1 MNKQTDYILKIADTP
16 TDDDVP
22 GAAAATPPVPAK
34 PGRTSRTQ
42 RKRRGRR
49 GSVQR
54 LTPEAMAEEIDRVHH
69 LDGGPTLARDTDPAD

>member
-1 MNKQTDYILKIADTP
+1 MNKPTHHILKIAETP

-22 GAAAATPPVPAK
+22 AAAGTTPAVPK
-34 PGRTSRTQ
+34 KSGGTSRTQ
-42 RKRRGRR
+42 RKRRGRL

-69 LDGGPTLARDTDPAD
+69 LNGRPTLARGTDPAD